1 MRMILAMLLALSSGC
16 CAERALITNDWTR
29 CPVPVPVDDNEI
41 YLPPSTPSRVA
52 SMCREY
58 IDQCW
63 EWNVDLSLSNQNKP
77 VVICNVADNV
87 VLQPRKVRLD
97 NIQEL
102 PIPCGGVIEFKETSL
117 CDAIANVCDNYG
129 LRCSFENH
137 SVIIALPNGVQ
148 GDEK

>member
-1 MRMILAMLLALSSGC
+1 M
-16 CAERALITNDWTR
+16 
-29 CPVPVPVDDNEI
+29 PVPVDDNEI

-63 EWNVDLSLSNQNKP
+63 EWNVDLSLSNRNKP
-77 VVICNVADNV
+77 VVICNVEDDV

-137 SVIIALPNGVQ
+137 SVII
-148 GDEK
+148 DYH